1 MQKGNTYGF
10 RLQSNDLY
18 LGIGEAAGSH
28 DHPPFSGGQEWVVN
42 NENQNGKYFSY
53 LSLAFKVDLRA

>member
-1 MQKGNTYGF
+1 
-10 RLQSNDLY
+10 LQSNDLY

-28 DHPPFSGGQEWVVN
+28 SHPPYTDGQEWVLN
-42 NENQNGKYFSY
+42 TENKNGKYFSY